1 MYKGV
6 FQRKQLVVSVAND
19 KILAFQWKSEFWKSC
34 ICYYDAEIGGNIY
47 KCAILISYNEM
58 YYLEDRHNSVSQ

>member
-6 FQRKQLVVSVAND
+6 FQRKQLVVSCQC
-19 KILAFQWKSEFWKSC
+19 KILAFQWKSEFWKTC

-47 KCAILISYNEM
+47 KCGILISYNEM

>member
-47 KCAILISYNEM
+47 KCAVLIST
-58 YYLEDRHNSVSQ
+58 